1 MSHVNFFALG
11 GLDENGKNCY
21 VIETEN
27 DIFII
32 NAGAKVPINTTYG
45 VDTLIPDFS
54 YLEKNKEKIR
64 GVFITDVKNE
74 TFSALPWLVMQIPNL
89 TIYSSPFNRILIM
102 DRLNKYKISPKEY
115 KIEILKKENVFNDV
129 TVRNFM
135 VAGSM
140 PGSVG
145 YDFVTKDGDIIF
157 LCNYVKGDLGI
168 YGQSS
173 YEDIKKITQNRE
185 ILAVITDAGH
195 SNYSGYAIDKI
206 VLPQMVK
213 DAFLKTPD
221 DARIIVGAYDEEMV
235 AIDQILNLA
244 LQTNRPVTA
253 YGKTYAQLLFLLK
266 KIKNDINLPEIIEH
280 KNLNKHP
287 NAVILVT
294 GSIER
299 LYSRFLRIAYN
310 NDILLK
316 LRPTDRVLMIAPP
329 INGIEA
335 LAAFALDEVAKISP
349 MITDVTH
356 HEYYSHR
363 PAREDVV
370 DLLKVLKPKY
380 FIPVE
385 GLYRYLIDISNYV
398 SETFAK
404 NEVTPI
410 VLQNGKIAHF
420 LNGKLFSTNGKIKPC
435 GDTIIDGFGVG
446 DISTEVISERELLGR
461 EGLVIVSLIF
471 NSRTKEI
478 DSNIKTNYIGV
489 IGRENKAEIDK
500 LIKSVIIQ
508 VTQDEQFKGL
518 KDLQE
523 RLRKVIRK
531 KIYKIYDK
539 EPMVAITF
547 NAD

>member
-1 MSHVNFFALG
+1 
-11 GLDENGKNCY
+11 
-21 VIETEN
+21 
-27 DIFII
+27 
-32 NAGAKVPINTTYG
+32 
-45 VDTLIPDFS
+45 
-54 YLEKNKEKIR
+54 
-64 GVFITDVKNE
+64 
-74 TFSALPWLVMQIPNL
+74 
-89 TIYSSPFNRILIM
+89 
-102 DRLNKYKISPKEY
+102 
-115 KIEILKKENVFNDV
+115 
-129 TVRNFM
+129 
-135 VAGSM
+135 
-140 PGSVG
+140 
-145 YDFVTKDGDIIF
+145 
-157 LCNYVKGDLGI
+157 
-168 YGQSS
+168 
-173 YEDIKKITQNRE
+173 
-185 ILAVITDAGH
+185 
-195 SNYSGYAIDKI
+195 
-206 VLPQMVK
+206 
-213 DAFLKTPD
+213 
-221 DARIIVGAYDEEMV
+221 
-235 AIDQILNLA
+235 
-244 LQTNRPVTA
+244 
-253 YGKTYAQLLFLLK
+253 
-266 KIKNDINLPEIIEH
+266 
-280 KNLNKHP
+280 
-287 NAVILVT
+287 
-294 GSIER
+294 
-299 LYSRFLRIAYN
+299 
-310 NDILLK
+310 
-316 LRPTDRVLMIAPP
+316 
-329 INGIEA
+329 
-335 LAAFALDEVAKISP
+335 
-349 MITDVTH
+349 
-356 HEYYSHR
+356 
-363 PAREDVV
+363 V

-420 LNGKLFSTNGKIKPC
+420 LNGKLFSTNGRIKPC

-489 IGRENKAEIDK
+489 IGREDKAEIDK